1 MFDNLFTMMG
11 PVGSAVAIA
20 SVLVTVSTVV
30 GIARCVSPR
39 RLVRF

>member
-11 PVGSAVAIA
+11 PVGSSVAIA
-20 SVLVTVSTVV
+20 SVLVTVGTVI
-30 GIARCVSPR
+30 GLARCVTMR